1 MLIMVTLSA
10 MPADTVSISSSTDEL
25 TGPIRGGNSSSRP
38 LSRNVQ
44 NARQLASAVRGAL
57 MV

>member
-10 MPADTVSISSSTDEL
+10 MPVDTISISSSTDEV

-44 NARQLASAVRGAL
+44 NARQLDQRGEAH
-57 MV
+57 